1 MRRVG
6 KFPSPFSCDEEG
18 LCVFLG
24 QRARVFACPTVAAMA
39 RYLLRRFWQSLLVLF
54 GISIIIFII
63 LHLTGDP
70 ALLLLPPDATKE
82 DIENFR
88 NLMGFNDPL
97 FVRWPPWE
105 FFHPPWRF
113 LADTQYGRYF
123 LGVMHGDFGNSLR
136 HQQPAMGLVL
146 ERMPATVELT
156 LAAMGLA
163 VCVAVPIGVLSA
175 VRRNTVLDH
184 AGMVLALLGQS
195 MPVYWL
201 GIMFILLFAVQWRL
215 LPAFGSG
222 SVTHLILP
230 GITLGAFSMARIA
243 RLTRSGMLEVLG
255 QEYVRTARAKGVS
268 ERRVVLKHA
277 LKNAAIPVITVV
289 GLDLGTLLGGA
300 VITETIF
307 AWPGVGRLAVQAIAN
322 RDYPVVQ
329 AAVFVLAVVFVLINF
344 LVDVLYTYVDPRVAY
359 K

>member
-1 MRRVG
+1 MTGYLFRR
-6 KFPSPFSCDEEG
+6 
-18 LCVFLG
+18 L
-24 QRARVFACPTVAAMA
+24 
-39 RYLLRRFWQSLLVLF
+39 WQSLLVLL
-54 GISIIIFII
+54 GISIIIFTI

-70 ALLLLPPDATKE
+70 TLLLLPPEATKE
-82 DIENFR
+82 DIDNFR
-88 NLMGFNDPL
+88 KLMGFNDPL

-105 FFHPPWRF
+105 YLNPPWRF
-113 LADTQYGRYF
+113 LTDTQYGRF
-123 LGVMHGDFGNSLR
+123 FTGVMHGDFGNSLR

-156 LAAMGLA
+156 AAAMLLA
-163 VCVAVPIGVLSA
+163 VVVAVPIGIVSA
-175 VRRNTVLDH
+175 VRRNSFLDH
-184 AGMVLALLGQS
+184 AGMVFALLGQS

-201 GIMFILLFAVQWRL
+201 GIMFILLFAVRLNL

-222 SVTHLILP
+222 SWQHLVLP

-243 RLTRSGMLEVLG
+243 RLTRSSMLEVLG
-255 QEYVRTARAKGVS
+255 QEFVRTARAKGVS
-268 ERRVVLKHA
+268 EVRVVLKHT
-277 LKNAAIPVITVV
+277 LKNAAIPVITVI

-329 AAVFVLAVVFVLINF
+329 AAVFMLASIFILINY